1 MGGGQEAVPVLES
14 LTDLV
19 TSSPLT
25 YGALFLL
32 VAGDAVVPLFP
43 GESAV
48 VAAAVLAADGGLVV
62 WLVFAAAVA
71 GAVVGDLVTYSI
83 GRLAGPR
90 VLARFVRGEKGRA
103 RVRWA
108 EGELERRGTAL
119 IAAAQFI
126 PGGRN
131 VVMASAGTLGFP
143 LRRFL
148 AAEAIGASVWAAFQ
162 TSLGYFGGR
171 AFESTLTAVLVS
183 VGIAIALG
191 AAVEGVDRL
200 RRRRGRAGD
209 APRAGRKS
217 IESPNSCQR

>member
-1 MGGGQEAVPVLES
+1 VLES

-25 YGALFLL
+25 YGVLFLL
-32 VAGDAVVPLFP
+32 VAGDAIVPLFP

-48 VAAAVLAADGGLVV
+48 VAAAVLAADGGLIV
-62 WLVFAAAVA
+62 WLVLAAAFT
-71 GAVVGDLVTYSI
+71 GALAGDLVTYSI
-83 GRLAGPR
+83 GRVAGPR
-90 VLARFVRGEKGRA
+90 VLARFVRGEKGRG

-108 EGELERRGTAL
+108 ERELERRGMAL

-148 AAEAIGASVWAAFQ
+148 AAEAIGASAWAVFQ
-162 TSLGYFGGR
+162 TSLGYFGGK
-171 AFESTLTAVLVS
+171 AFDSTLVAIGVS
-183 VGIAIALG
+183 VGVAIALG
-191 AAVEGVDRL
+191 GVVEAVDRL
-200 RRRRGRAGD
+200 RRRRRE
-209 APRAGRKS
+209 PEREAGREPGPGMKS
-217 IESPNSCQR
+217 MESPNSCQR

>member
-1 MGGGQEAVPVLES
+1 MLES

-32 VAGDAVVPLFP
+32 VAGDAVLPLFP

-48 VAAAVLAADGGLVV
+48 VAAGVLAADGGLVV
-62 WLVFAAAVA
+62 WLVVAAAFA
-71 GAVVGDLVTYSI
+71 GALVGDFVTYSI
-83 GRLAGPR
+83 GRFAGPR
-90 VLARFVRGEKGRA
+90 LVARYVRGEKGRE
-103 RVRWA
+103 RLRWA
-108 EGELERRGTAL
+108 EGELDRRGTAL

-131 VVMASAGTLGFP
+131 IVMVSAGTLGFP
-143 LRRFL
+143 LPRFI
-148 AAEAIGASVWAAFQ
+148 AAETIGASTWAVFQ
-162 TSLGYFGGR
+162 TSLGYFGGKT
-171 AFESTLTAVLVS
+171 FDSTLVAIGVS

-191 AAVEGVDRL
+191 GVVEGVDRL
-200 RRRRGRAGD
+200 RRRRARGREEE
-209 APRAGRKS
+209 PRSGRKS